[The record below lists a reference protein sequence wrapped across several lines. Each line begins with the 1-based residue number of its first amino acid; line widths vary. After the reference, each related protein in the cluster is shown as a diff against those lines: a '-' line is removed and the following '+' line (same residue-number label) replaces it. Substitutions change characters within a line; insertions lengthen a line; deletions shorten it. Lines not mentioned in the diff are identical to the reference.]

1 MNASFKLT
9 TLINWWPWCDK
20 QSWKRRLF
28 RFSSFFVQTFRYL
41 CSVFVDS
48 TFFCNVLPP
57 YGLIN
62 RKELKSSLPINRT
75 SLFFHLLRW
84 KWYSSRLWFV
94 CFCISM
100 LSSLRCFHSI
110 SSLNFRHTFYLLVL
124 VLVHDEGCE
133 VGVSI
138 DINSCFFYMP
148 IHWYTNVFVN
158 VFSFAE
164 VQFMNL
170 YNSQHLTCSVEQHW
184 SILFQYLVNWLQRI
198 LWKPISFP
206 HFIRVKQLLERVRNG
221 SVYTTHWWLMY
232 FKSSYRIGSWF
243 QKICFPQL
251 SSWFQYWAI

>member
-1 MNASFKLT
+1 MKVIL
-9 TLINWWPWCDK
+9 K
-20 QSWKRRLF
+20 QAVICMFL
-28 RFSSFFVQTFRYL
+28 YL
-41 CSVFVDS
+41 DVV
-48 TFFCNVLPP
+48 
-57 YGLIN
+57 I
-62 RKELKSSLPINRT
+62 
-75 SLFFHLLRW
+75 
-84 KWYSSRLWFV
+84 
-94 CFCISM
+94 
-100 LSSLRCFHSI
+100 LRCFHSI